1 MTAVKEYGAAG
12 EEEEEGVEALEAEHV
27 YILMKKEYRISR
39 NVRAEWYLRRINSI
53 ISFPKREKLREN
65 EEELEVVSVIP
76 VDIPQEWDYDTSHLY
91 KYRIT
96 QGTTL
101 HFLSRKYRLVFCLD
115 LSPSTSVV
123 DVTKGSV
130 VLDEVF
136 ATLRQCLKGIVRPF
150 YVPGSQLLFQ
160 PEVYLTI
167 IAHTPF
173 FKSQSQQVLVQ
184 GWLLMVHNLD
194 EFLDS
199 IHIKLTKLEAQ
210 LAEATAQTYGQMDI
224 TREKCDLVQERMTEE
239 AIFLGPTTLTNPMVS
254 PDIGFVDMLRY
265 GIVALQ
271 LLPENSSAGIVV
283 ITDGVISLPDATV
296 FDSLLVQLRNQT
308 IACSFLQL
316 GSVYHPQASLGY
328 VPFSDLMS
336 FLATATCGAYLPTL
350 PPIGDDYDYDMNN
363 YHKSLLSW
371 GFQKFMYG
379 LCPDNDNDHDGM
391 NGFYSLLPVAQE
403 ATELMRKKERENQ
416 LNTALNAV
424 LSCRLREGYAIKQ
437 VTIADDQIQLVLV
450 LPWKYS
456 IFIEYH
462 IRSVWPPTQSFVNTE
477 VWIEATYE
485 FLNDVTSDV
494 HRQFRSKYRQS
505 MVAKYWSTLQHLRDT
520 DMLLVGLQSFAT
532 NPLYFTIP
540 DCIKRGHPVFY
551 RNSGHINSISDATS
565 DQFPQFTTFWKP
577 VCMLDTN
584 IWQKWMHTHRIGILL
599 EHDHPLPK
607 NLHITNTSGRY
618 GIVHCRQAESALT
631 ALLAEWCD
639 FILIE
644 NDSYVKFFYREGDKE
659 KTPVSFFVVRIT
671 SKPPPCLV
679 IRLAFLG
686 GTPGHIRNQLV
697 SHIREKIQGLT
708 FPSRMG
714 LTERSKSLPPAI
726 HQTQDK
732 MGEDMS
738 ISASS
743 DLRPTGVR
751 PVLARVA
758 SNIPCCVIT
767 HKPVEK
773 ILIWYDKM
781 PSNLLSIVPET
792 PISSSTKSIYLK
804 LGTTKSATHNMAL
817 LSRYLHHR
825 RWIWAVQAPSAPS
838 VSLNAVAR
846 ILNTLSRIRLQE
858 GFNFAYSCNGI
869 ITMVREFDMKL
880 ELTES
885 EGKGVLESCGESGL
899 ATFPCV
905 AQYVIFPPHISNSSR
920 DSIVDEDWEEG
931 DSVEAD
937 GEMQIVTE
945 CWVEPQNG
953 VVTSPSPHALH
964 LHNCNYRQLAQAFFP
979 VDEKCIWG
987 LLTVEHLLLMCQ
999 GGGSGGGIEAS
1010 GLVDAHQPAEV
1021 NGDPALRITQV
1032 PFSFDVIRLLPMCQ
1046 QVELLVSTYIQDLF
1060 SSLVKR
1066 VTFGCETSVDEA
1078 NQILYSLL
1086 LDHLCQLH
1094 HNREFQLSPSDM
1106 AALPH
1111 VLQQRNRPPTAKS
1124 SPFSNTYINKT
1135 SDPPKWRC
1143 FLKGISSNHLLITLL
1158 PASYSDLKLL
1168 LVKRANI
1175 TETRNMAL
1183 KLVPNSSSFLDL
1195 DTETNTTDQ
1204 PPAGPMSEQQ
1214 ISLESSTSSL
1224 THMTSP
1230 SLPPPTPTNSRYA
1243 TVSVDEVGD
1252 HAPSRIRYKSG
1263 PISQTNSH
1271 SVQPVFSDSLLRER
1285 ASSFHVSRERCS
1297 SFGQGAGGAERNRTG
1312 SVDSPTKEPQNDVPK
1327 ITSPNEHVRKRYISM
1342 PSKSYSGIYDPIS
1355 TIISAES
1362 LRNEDSCVPLHLQ
1375 AVGDAGETD
1384 SVRRVSSLD
1393 ESTSA
1398 VNPSPAYKPLFGAV
1412 TLPIYVYDC
1421 KLSSITTQLINC
1433 DNRCS
1438 VVGKDV
1444 YVDATS
1450 KLESEI
1456 VEDTV
1461 PLKDDSTPSATSL
1474 QEDPK
1479 QPSPE
1484 PRSEESDVGDSS
1496 CLRAHVEALEVLYL
1510 RSFVLGVF
1518 QALQRELTINAHD
1531 MQVALDLCHESVME
1545 IEITNFLQTICG
1557 HLRDFRLR
1565 MDLEHIHQRWPE
1577 PSVPE
1582 TDPPD
1587 QGTTTGKQAKQESS
1601 ANSSDMAGQRSSSG
1615 MSSNRFPLSL
1625 LKLHHPCRDLQQLHS
1640 SIRERFLTI
1649 LQGSFHPVPSL
1660 PDYYF
1665 FSPQTFRR
1673 SSEGTPVGDFIYVSS
1688 RELEQWEK
1696 DQLDLTRHRKLRRV
1710 SVSKKSDVFT
1720 EGEEEL
1726 DDENT
1731 VNGGEEEDE
1740 DEDHDKSIEFRSEIG
1755 STVYHRLHSQ
1765 LTAFEGDEDKTSVIS
1780 ERDEDLSTLPDNMD
1794 LADGPIP
1801 PLFLHFTCTV
1811 RLAGHVQSTLS
1822 MKTVPTCLNEI
1833 VDSLRGNDVDLS
1845 SVNVTLDVLCMTLP
1859 PALASKTA
1867 GESVASM
1874 MDSRSARTTSFCSMA
1889 SPQQKRTRS
1898 ISESTCASLSDMDES
1913 YMEDEDQ
1920 LGHLPNY
1927 QHQAIVSTVDEIKWL
1942 LRDEIASAMLQVYPL
1957 AEQTLN
1963 MVATHVESSRQAR
1976 NCISE
1981 SIPLNFVCGMEQ
1993 SRDKFM
1999 QEFGRLSVSG
2009 HHLKQEGSLYYV
2021 VQDKTQMRRRHF
2033 STLVPPLGLKNQFL
2047 IVRPQPHA
2055 DDTAQLR
2062 QMDSGCLANKV
2073 SLSSPDAL
2081 TSPPARLQATRV
2093 SFDTERHFPEC
2104 SGDVENSNQRAEGSE
2119 KEKWVRRRERKE
2131 RRDSERRGSIN
2142 TSDSDN
2148 DIKQVRSSFS
2158 RESSHQSH
2166 EGKLRSSESPKKSL
2180 TPSATLAIAK
2190 YEGCD
2195 AEEEEDDED
2204 KEDEGISDNA
2214 KEYRG
2219 FSNSPPTSI
2228 GHVEEAL
2235 PSVECIEEAPTS
2247 AGDVEE
2253 ALTSVEGVKEAPISV
2268 GSVKEATT
2276 SVGRDEEP
2284 PTSVGRDKPPTSVG
2298 CDEELPTSVEC
2309 VEEPPT
2315 SMSHA
2320 EEAPT
2325 TVGHAEE
2332 APTSVGHTEEAP
2344 TSVGHAEEAPT
2355 SVGLAEETPTSMSH
2369 AEEAP
2374 TIVGHAEEAPTPVG
2388 HAEEAPTPVGH
2399 AEEAP
2404 TPVGHAEEAPTS
2416 VGHAEEA
2423 PTPVGHAE
2431 EAPTPVGHAEEAPT
2445 PVGHAEEAPT
2455 PVGHA
2460 EEGPTFA
2467 VCFEEP
2473 RASVGRVEE
2482 LPASVGHA
2490 EEPPASVG
2498 HAEEPSV
2505 SVGHAEEPVM
2515 SVKHVEEP
2523 QMFVGCFD
2531 DPPTCVAPVEKR
2543 ADVENLELLGEISKK
2558 MHDLLSP
2565 KSIDDYGNKDTQ
2577 FFVKN
2582 TSSDSSCITT
2592 EDKPIES
2599 KDKCQNQIADISA
2612 LSEILSSN
2620 PERKEKTNQGCDNI
2634 SQTLRFCGE
2643 TESVESYRTE
2653 TFIPKDGKLEDVDT
2667 DSASR
2672 VLTLVEGASTLLE
2685 MQKPMKDTGHRLS
2698 LPLNE
2703 LIRCGSESL
2712 PRPSVSAEVI
2722 RKSASTDNFTP
2733 CSTEASV
2740 EQLKSA
2746 PSCAMNSGGSC
2757 GLWAEFIKSRHNS
2770 SELMKS
2776 RNNSGTNADLLK
2788 SRHNS
2793 GTGGDILKSRH
2804 NSGTGS
2810 VPGGP
2815 FSDVS
2820 SLLESGQTT
2829 EDGCE
2834 GDISDSDND
2843 CCDWLQDFESVR
2855 PFLPEFWLI
2864 LRVSIDRVDT
2874 FFHCR
2879 TESEMARWREIQTEV
2894 VRCVR
2899 SLVKLVNQ
2907 TLLLQDLHNTR
2918 MCNHLLEP
2926 ETSDDIWRHE
2936 DTKGR
2941 SVDDSDPEY
2950 RGYLEA
2956 AFKFKAGAFACRVVW
2971 ETKFE
2976 LHPKVKLCA
2985 GKVGSKG
2992 IQALRTILNPFS
3004 VNNRKNMFV
3013 YEDSSGNGSNVFYL
3027 RLKEHQSTTIS
3038 PQVEGRRDE
3047 TGLSRSSSAV
3057 SLGKRGTREDDPSN
3071 LKTVCTSQH
3080 YELRPRVSS
3089 FGEKDV
3095 IMEGVPSAPAQ
3106 RKRNHYIILT
3116 VHGIAEPGPAIKEEL
3131 VRMLQN
3137 RLDEAV
3143 VEAICL
3149 MLWSNP
3155 QHKLTPEDV
3164 HFIQPPYQSPKTVIR
3179 FTVNAHA
3186 LPYLQAV
3193 GYYLRQNML
3202 SCGFIHPKFADNCPE
3217 YHFQDFSATDQDL
3230 SSEPN
3235 IFLFVRPRKSAAK
3248 GIACIAFSVV
3258 DGSGCTVQYIGCPRP
3273 SKDAYQEIFTKQ
3285 DFEALT
3291 HTQEYQ
3297 PSPTKSP
3304 GPMAM
3309 LQFKVWESGRVDL
3322 DEVRRYL
3329 VDSTRHALWD
3339 VNTEYRLLT
3348 APVTLSHPVQQY
3360 SSPASEPS
3368 TPKKET
3374 RGAAMRSVSLLETGT
3389 QPVEDR
3395 TRSVS
3400 VSGVPPHVCLPRMAN
3415 KLGSKKMVHP
3425 SEGRGD
3431 NQRERASSPLTLLQA
3446 RLRLMSNSVPDL
3458 KLRGCRTAS
3467 QSPWDSSTASDGAPT
3482 SMGHS
3487 PLKVRHSV
3495 DLGVERNKLLAEDG
3509 NSTLLE
3515 SQAWD
3520 YITSSCSTLHPIF
3533 HGLILDWLEYAS
3545 ELDEKGEHAV
3555 RKELGEKGGE
3565 HAVKKHAVHI
3575 TTRHAVPIFITE
3587 LQKWVSQHSNDTT
3600 TKIFE
3605 ETMHESEEAPVY
3617 TLVDSSKVPQVVK
3630 ADPKGGYVH
3639 SNFIII
3645 GRNKHLWWA
3654 SLFEENFNDYSL
3666 SMIMSSKNSQRYHPL
3681 VVSPRGRCMSG
3692 GEASFPRLEST
3703 GVSSGVTTPSVL
3715 PPPTTPL
3722 AVSVTGNAVSSAIAI
3737 SNPMNVPSTPTSLSS
3752 AVGSL
3757 WQCEAADVLFIP
3769 RQKLLLATLRGL
3781 ELVIYTYNWTKEHC
3795 DNLHS
3800 AMTRLGHWSTARNR
3814 LLSTIVL
3821 QKMGLYHNQPFMCK
3835 SADKK
3840 EEGNNPYIGNGA
3852 HVEGLIKFQS
3862 PIRELP
3868 ANTDRGNR
3876 RVQGVLSVPSLN
3888 DVYRDSRPRRSLRNS
3903 QYGSLKDLELR
3914 HGTQMTEIRRHILQ
3928 RETQR
3933 KVLLKTLVQT
3943 HGHSSPVFNDKILAL
3958 YKQNARIVHFC
3969 YTPLLFLPRWRWQ
3982 VAAARDHSLADPHS
3996 PADKTTTFG
4005 LKTPE
4010 PRSRHD
4016 SGSSAKGMGGSGPT
4030 DLRRSLS
4037 LKSNLPSPSQRRR
4050 HVTGGDE
4057 KWHDALCSSYL
4068 KEYIQY
4074 LQSLGFL
4081 TLNVTHAPQQRG
4093 RGIGRE
4099 PESRSF
4105 RIKEVRFSE
4114 QVTKEPTYLLKNV
4127 LGGTILL
4134 EIIFLE
4140 PYFSAK
4146 IYVLESCRLEGKK
4159 LSSQIEPVSKVVV
4172 GGPLP
4177 THSPAA
4183 PIYPEGCPPDQI
4195 DDKFAI
4201 NSFLDKVDDIKVLLH
4216 MHSFTFDFH
4225 LRALCAYVAD
4235 RQLLFTPGYHLSSCL
4250 SDFIKYYNKGP
4261 NFARN
4266 LIHSGKVTIA
4276 DTGTP
4281 GEQLYNYLLAREKQ
4295 YRMRVLR
4302 MTPVIHDPNALMQYT
4317 EFILV
4322 HTKTCR
4328 VHYKDANDQRVS
4340 DEYDV
4345 TLLVSHNTSGELHVG
4360 NMHPNIL
4367 HLNFYVILTS
4377 TREMY
4382 PNRILEKKMG
4392 KFRTVS
4398 TAPSLGKRWTPSST
4412 HPEGSD
4418 QSGSVTPP
4426 AGAEDELPKVS
4437 SATDDLPP
4445 PVKSYIGIRSES
4457 VNYLGYYTQYEET
4470 MQRTLEAQAEEARTR
4485 IHHIFNQAKI
4495 HCRRDSL
4502 WQRLTASLRED
4513 ERQKLTRE
4521 QILGG
4526 LSFSELSELLT
4537 LVSVEPLSSVD
4548 PQLLPLLSKPLQW
4561 YQGLTRV
4568 LQSKYQERH
4577 RSLTSSDGNIQH
4589 VVVLSSTCSDAFMML
4604 SINLHYQKAELC
4616 CVNKQLKG
4624 EGGTQAFTDRRVQAL
4639 IQDFVNA
4646 CCFHLWCGLL

>member
-1 MTAVKEYGAAG
+1 MTTVNEPRSTD
-12 EEEEEGVEALEAEHV
+12 EEGVEALEAEHV

-53 ISFPKREKLREN
+53 ITFPRREKLSDN

-76 VDIPQEWDYDTSHLY
+76 LDIPMEWDYDTSHLY

-96 QGTTL
+96 QRTTL

-115 LSPSTSVV
+115 LSPSTSIV
-123 DVTKGSV
+123 DVTKGRV

-136 ATLRQCLKGIVRPF
+136 TTLRQCLKGIVRPF

-184 GWLLMVHNLD
+184 GWLLMVRNLD
-194 EFLDS
+194 EFLNS
-199 IHIKLTKLEAQ
+199 IQIKLSKLETQ
-210 LAEATAQTYGQMDI
+210 LAEATAQTYGQMDF
-224 TREKCDLVQERMTEE
+224 TREKSELGQKMTEE
-239 AIFLGPTTLTNPMVS
+239 AIILGPTTLTNPMVS

-271 LLPENSSAGIVV
+271 LLPENSSAGVVV

-316 GSVYHPQASLGY
+316 GSVYYPHASLGY
-328 VPFSDLMS
+328 VPFSDLMN
-336 FLATATCGAYLPTL
+336 FLATATCGAYLATL
-350 PPIGDDYDYDMNN
+350 PPIGDDYDYHMNE

-371 GFQKFMYG
+371 GFQKFMHG
-379 LCPDNDNDHDGM
+379 LSVDTGYEGIS
-391 NGFYSLLPVAQE
+391 GFYSLLPVAQE
-403 ATELMRKKERENQ
+403 ATQLMRKKERENQ
-416 LNTALNAV
+416 LNTTLNAV

-437 VTIADDQIQLVLV
+437 VTIAEDHIQLVLV

-462 IRSVWPPTQSFVNTE
+462 IRSAWPPTQSSLNTV

-520 DMLLVGLQSFAT
+520 DMLLVGLQSFAS
-532 NPLYFTIP
+532 NPTYFKIP

-551 RNSGHINSISDATS
+551 RNPGHINSISDATS

-577 VCMLDTN
+577 VCMLDSN
-584 IWQKWMHTHRIGILL
+584 IWQKWMHTHRIGVIL

-607 NLHITNTSGRY
+607 NLHVTNTSGRY

-644 NDSYVKFFYREGDKE
+644 NDSYIKFLYNEGDGE
-659 KTPVSFFVVRIT
+659 EQPISFFMVRIT

-686 GTPGHIRNQLV
+686 GTPGHVRNQLV
-697 SHIREKIQGLT
+697 GHISERIQGLT
-708 FPSRMG
+708 FPSRVG

-726 HQTQDK
+726 HQSQDK
-732 MGEDMS
+732 LGDDMTL
-738 ISASS
+738 SASS
-743 DLRPTGVR
+743 AMRASVVR
-751 PVLARVA
+751 PLLTRVA

-767 HKPVEK
+767 HKPIEK

-781 PSNLLSIVPET
+781 PSNLLNIVPET
-792 PISSSTKSIYLK
+792 PNSSSTRSVYHK
-804 LGTTKSATHNMAL
+804 LGATKSATHNMAL

-825 RWIWAVQAPSAPS
+825 RWIWAVQAPCAPA

-880 ELTES
+880 ELNESDGEGLMETCS
-885 EGKGVLESCGESGL
+885 EGGL

-905 AQYVIFPPHISNSSR
+905 AQYVIFPPHITNCSR

-953 VVTSPSPHALH
+953 VVTSPSPHAAH
-964 LHNCNYRQLAQAFFP
+964 LHDCNYRQLAQAFFP
-979 VDEKCIWG
+979 VDQKCIWG

-999 GGGSGGGIEAS
+999 GSGTDGMEARGFADTHYS
-1010 GLVDAHQPAEV
+1010 FDEP
-1021 NGDPALRITQV
+1021 NTDPSLRIMQI
-1032 PFSFDVIRLLPMCQ
+1032 PFSFDLIGLLPMCQ

-1060 SSLVKR
+1060 TSLVKR
-1066 VTFGCETSVDEA
+1066 VTFDCEASVDEA
-1078 NQILYSLL
+1078 NQILYDLL

-1094 HNREFQLSPSDM
+1094 HDREFHLSTADLE
-1106 AALPH
+1106 ALPTM
-1111 VLQQRNRPPTAKS
+1111 LQQRQRPPTAKA
-1124 SPFSNTYINKT
+1124 SPFVNTNISKM

-1143 FLKGISSNHLLITLL
+1143 FLKGVSTNHLLITLV
-1158 PASYSDLKLL
+1158 PASYHDLKLL

-1175 TETRNMAL
+1175 TETNNMAL
-1183 KLVPNSSSFLDL
+1183 KLVPNSENVFDL

-1204 PPAGPMSEQQ
+1204 PPTGLMSEQLV
-1214 ISLESSTSSL
+1214 SLESSTSSL

-1230 SLPPPTPTNSRYA
+1230 SLPPPTPTNSRSA
-1243 TVSVDEVGD
+1243 TMSVDEVGERT
-1252 HAPSRIRYKSG
+1252 PSRVRYKSG
-1263 PISQTNSH
+1263 PVSQTTSQQVQ
-1271 SVQPVFSDSLLRER
+1271 SVFFDSVLRER

-1297 SFGQGAGGAERNRTG
+1297 SFGQGGAGAERNRTG
-1312 SVDSPTKEPQNDVPK
+1312 SVDSPTKEPQYDVPK
-1327 ITSPNEHVRKRYISM
+1327 ITSPNEQVKRRYISM
-1342 PSKSYSGIYDPIS
+1342 PSKSYTGMFDPTTKS
-1355 TIISAES
+1355 MSPEG
-1362 LRNEDSCVPLHLQ
+1362 LRNEDGCVPLHLH
-1375 AVGDAGETD
+1375 AGVGGTGETD
-1384 SVRRVSSLD
+1384 SVQRVSSLD

-1398 VNPSPAYKPLFGAV
+1398 MQPPPSHKPMYGAV

-1421 KLSSITTQLINC
+1421 KLSSIITQLINSS
-1433 DNRCS
+1433 DNRS
-1438 VVGKDV
+1438 GVVGKDI
-1444 YVDATS
+1444 YMDSTS
-1450 KLESEI
+1450 KFECEI

-1461 PLKDDSTPSATSL
+1461 PLKDDSITITTSL
-1474 QEDPK
+1474 QEDLK

-1484 PRSEESDVGDSS
+1484 PRSEESDVGADTSY
-1496 CLRAHVEALEVLYL
+1496 LRAHVDALEVLYL

-1518 QALQRELTINAHD
+1518 QALQRELNIQAHD
-1531 MQVALDLCHESVME
+1531 MQIALDLCHEAVME
-1545 IEITNFLQTICG
+1545 IEITNFIQTICG

-1565 MDLEHIHQRWPE
+1565 IDLEHMHQCRPE
-1577 PSVPE
+1577 ASVPKS
-1582 TDPPD
+1582 D
-1587 QGTTTGKQAKQESS
+1587 SS
-1601 ANSSDMAGQRSSSG
+1601 PHRTSSDKVEKKESTGPTRVALAMKTSCSSH
-1615 MSSNRFPLSL
+1615 NRFPLSL

-1665 FSPQTFRR
+1665 FSPQTLRR
-1673 SSEGTPVGDFIYVSS
+1673 SSEGTPVGDFFYVSS
-1688 RELEQWEK
+1688 QELERWEK
-1696 DQLDLTRHRKLRRV
+1696 NQLDLTRQRKLRRV

-1720 EGEEEL
+1720 EGEEDL

-1731 VNGGEEEDE
+1731 VNGGEEEEEE
-1740 DEDHDKSIEFRSEIG
+1740 DDDDDDHDKSIEFRSEIG
-1755 STVYHRLHSQ
+1755 STVFQRLHSQ
-1765 LTAFEGDEDKTSVIS
+1765 LTAFDGDEDKTSVIS
-1780 ERDEDLSTLPDNMD
+1780 ERDEDLSTLPDNLD

-1811 RLAGHVQSTLS
+1811 RLAGHVQSIIP
-1822 MKTVPTCLNEI
+1822 MKTVPTCLDEI
-1833 VDSLRGNDVDLS
+1833 VESLRSSEVDLS
-1845 SVNVTLDVLCMTLP
+1845 QVSVTLDVLCMTLL

-1867 GESVASM
+1867 GESGASL
-1874 MDSRSARTTSFCSMA
+1874 MDLRSARTTSFCSTA
-1889 SPQQKRTRS
+1889 SSQNKRARS
-1898 ISESTCASLSDMDES
+1898 LSESTCASLSDMDES
-1913 YMEDEDQ
+1913 FLEDEDQ
-1920 LGHLPNY
+1920 LGHLPDY
-1927 QHQAIVSTVDEIKWL
+1927 QHQAIVATVDDIKWL
-1942 LRDEIASAMLQVYPL
+1942 LRDEIASAMLHMYPL
-1957 AEQTLN
+1957 AEQTLD

-1999 QEFGRLSVSG
+1999 QEFGRMSVSG
-2009 HHLKQEGSLYYV
+2009 HHLKQEGSLYYL
-2021 VQDKTQMRRRHF
+2021 VQDKTQMRRRPF
-2033 STLVPPLGLKNQFL
+2033 SSLVPPLGFKNQFL

-2055 DDTAQLR
+2055 DDIAQLR
-2062 QMDSGCLANKV
+2062 QMDSGCQVNKV
-2073 SLSSPDAL
+2073 SLSSPDAII
-2081 TSPPARLQATRV
+2081 SPPNRLQPTRV
-2093 SFDTERHFPEC
+2093 SFDAERNLSE
-2104 SGDVENSNQRAEGSE
+2104 SLVEGENNVQRVEGSE

-2142 TSDSDN
+2142 TSDSDT
-2148 DIKQVRSSFS
+2148 DIKQVRSHFS

-2166 EGKLRSSESPKKSL
+2166 DGRVRSSESPKKSTTL
-2180 TPSATLAIAK
+2180 TAALSANK
-2190 YEGCD
+2190 SSEGCEGEEEAD
-2195 AEEEEDDED
+2195 EEEDREEDNCGTVKEYPDLSQGSPPEASTTHTKESVDTVDNRELGEEDSHKMPEPFLEHMDPEEADHGLLVRVTSLYSGANIAED
-2204 KEDEGISDNA
+2204 KTIETKDSLENQLKGKSTLPQTSPINFERPEISQNQDKFSNESQTPKVCGDARPLDPSHTEPFSTREENIMEGHTPLYTPSKVLTFDEG
-2214 KEYRG
+2214 
-2219 FSNSPPTSI
+2219 T
-2228 GHVEEAL
+2228 
-2235 PSVECIEEAPTS
+2235 
-2247 AGDVEE
+2247 
-2253 ALTSVEGVKEAPISV
+2253 
-2268 GSVKEATT
+2268 
-2276 SVGRDEEP
+2276 EP
-2284 PTSVGRDKPPTSVG
+2284 
-2298 CDEELPTSVEC
+2298 
-2309 VEEPPT
+2309 
-2315 SMSHA
+2315 
-2320 EEAPT
+2320 
-2325 TVGHAEE
+2325 
-2332 APTSVGHTEEAP
+2332 
-2344 TSVGHAEEAPT
+2344 
-2355 SVGLAEETPTSMSH
+2355 
-2369 AEEAP
+2369 
-2374 TIVGHAEEAPTPVG
+2374 
-2388 HAEEAPTPVGH
+2388 
-2399 AEEAP
+2399 
-2404 TPVGHAEEAPTS
+2404 
-2416 VGHAEEA
+2416 
-2423 PTPVGHAE
+2423 
-2431 EAPTPVGHAEEAPT
+2431 
-2445 PVGHAEEAPT
+2445 
-2455 PVGHA
+2455 
-2460 EEGPTFA
+2460 
-2467 VCFEEP
+2467 
-2473 RASVGRVEE
+2473 
-2482 LPASVGHA
+2482 
-2490 EEPPASVG
+2490 
-2498 HAEEPSV
+2498 
-2505 SVGHAEEPVM
+2505 
-2515 SVKHVEEP
+2515 
-2523 QMFVGCFD
+2523 
-2531 DPPTCVAPVEKR
+2531 
-2543 ADVENLELLGEISKK
+2543 
-2558 MHDLLSP
+2558 
-2565 KSIDDYGNKDTQ
+2565 
-2577 FFVKN
+2577 
-2582 TSSDSSCITT
+2582 
-2592 EDKPIES
+2592 
-2599 KDKCQNQIADISA
+2599 
-2612 LSEILSSN
+2612 
-2620 PERKEKTNQGCDNI
+2620 
-2634 SQTLRFCGE
+2634 
-2643 TESVESYRTE
+2643 
-2653 TFIPKDGKLEDVDT
+2653 
-2667 DSASR
+2667 
-2672 VLTLVEGASTLLE
+2672 LLE
-2685 MQKPMKDTGHRLS
+2685 MQKPVKDAPHRLS

-2703 LIRCGSESL
+2703 LIRCGSESF
-2712 PRPSVSAEVI
+2712 PRPPLSAEVI
-2722 RKSASTDNFTP
+2722 RKSASTDNFVP
-2733 CSTEASV
+2733 CVTDASV
-2740 EQLKSA
+2740 EQLRA
-2746 PSCAMNSGGSC
+2746 TPSCTMTTSGSSC

-2770 SELMKS
+2770 SEVMKS
-2776 RNNSGTNADLLK
+2776 RNSSGTSADLLK

-2815 FSDVS
+2815 YSDVS

-2864 LRVSIDRVDT
+2864 LRVSSDRVDT

-2879 TESEMARWREIQTEV
+2879 TETEMARWCEVQTEV
-2894 VRCVR
+2894 VRSVR

-2918 MCNHLLEP
+2918 MCNLLLEP

-2941 SVDDSDPEY
+2941 GVDDSDAEC

-2956 AFKFKAGAFACRVVW
+2956 AFKFKPGAFACRVVW

-2976 LHPKVKLCA
+2976 LHPKVKCTA

-2992 IQALRTILNPFS
+2992 ILALRTILNPFS

-3027 RLKEHQSTTIS
+3027 RLKEHQSTSVS

-3047 TGLSRSSSAV
+3047 TGLSRSSSVV
-3057 SLGKRGTREDDPSN
+3057 SLGKRGSRDDDPLS
-3071 LKTVCTSQH
+3071 LKAVGASQH

-3095 IMEGVPSAPAQ
+3095 IMEGVPSTPAQ
-3106 RKRNHYIILT
+3106 RKHNHCIILT

-3143 VEAICL
+3143 VEAICV

-3155 QHKLTPEDV
+3155 QHKLTPEIV
-3164 HFIQPPYQSPKTVIR
+3164 HFIQPPYQPPKTILR
-3179 FTVNAHA
+3179 FTVSAHA
-3186 LPYLQAV
+3186 HRHLQAV

-3202 SCGFIHPKFADNCPE
+3202 SCGFIHPKFADNCLE
-3217 YHFQDFSATDQDL
+3217 HHFQDFSATDQDL

-3235 IFLFVRPRKSAAK
+3235 IFLYVRPRKSAAK
-3248 GIACIAFSVV
+3248 GIACIAFSLV
-3258 DGSGCTVQYIGCPRP
+3258 DGSGCIVQHISCPRP
-3273 SKDAYQEIFTKQ
+3273 SQDAYMEVFSRQ
-3285 DFEALT
+3285 DFEVLT
-3291 HTQEYQ
+3291 YTQEYQ

-3329 VDSTRHALWD
+3329 MDSTRHALWD

-3348 APVTLSHPVQQY
+3348 APVMPPQPVQQHTT
-3360 SSPASEPS
+3360 PASEPS

-3374 RGAAMRSVSLLETGT
+3374 RGPTMRSVSLLETGT
-3389 QPVEDR
+3389 QPAEDR
-3395 TRSVS
+3395 MRSVS
-3400 VSGVPPHVCLPRMAN
+3400 ISGVPPHVCLPRIAN
-3415 KLGSKKMVHP
+3415 KFGSKRMVRP
-3425 SEGRGD
+3425 SEGRGEG
-3431 NQRERASSPLTLLQA
+3431 QRERAPSPLTLVQA

-3458 KLRGCRTAS
+3458 KLRGRRAS
-3467 QSPWDSSTASDGAPT
+3467 LQSPWDNTTGSDGVPT
-3482 SMGHS
+3482 NVGHS

-3495 DLGVERNKLLAEDG
+3495 DLGMERSKLLGEDG
-3509 NSTLLE
+3509 HLSSHE
-3515 SQAWD
+3515 SQPWE
-3520 YITSSCSTLHPIF
+3520 YQENTCHTLHPIF
-3533 HGLILDWLEYAS
+3533 HGLMLEWLEYAS
-3545 ELDEKGEHAV
+3545 ELDERGEHAV
-3555 RKELGEKGGE
+3555 RRELGEKGGE
-3565 HAVKKHAVHI
+3565 HAVKKHTVHI
-3575 TTRHAVPIFITE
+3575 TTRHAVPIFISE
-3587 LQKWVSQHSNDTT
+3587 LQKWVSHHSSDTS

-3605 ETMHESEEAPVY
+3605 ETVSEGESSVY
-3617 TLVDSSKVPQVVK
+3617 KLVESSKVPQVLRC
-3630 ADPKGGYVH
+3630 DPKGGYVD

-3645 GRNKHLWWA
+3645 GRNNQQWWA
-3654 SLFEENFNDYSL
+3654 TLFEENFNDYYIN
-3666 SMIMSSKNSQRYHPL
+3666 MITSSKNSQRYHPL
-3681 VVSPRGRCMSG
+3681 VVSPRGRCVSG
-3692 GEASFPRLEST
+3692 GEATYPRLESN
-3703 GVSSGVTTPSVL
+3703 TTMSALNTPNTV
-3715 PPPTTPL
+3715 PTTGPTSSAPTISGMTSS
-3722 AVSVTGNAVSSAIAI
+3722 AVSISSPVT
-3737 SNPMNVPSTPTSLSS
+3737 VPSTPTSMSN
-3752 AVGSL
+3752 AVGPL
-3757 WQCEAADVLFIP
+3757 WTYDTSDVLFIP
-3769 RQKLLLATLRGL
+3769 RQKLLLATLCGL
-3781 ELVIYTYNWTKEHC
+3781 ELVIYTYNWTKEQC

-3800 AMTRLGHWSTARNR
+3800 TMTHLSHWSTARNR

-3821 QKMGLYHNQPFMCK
+3821 QKMGLFHNQPFVRK
-3835 SADKK
+3835 SSDKK
-3840 EEGNNPYIGNGA
+3840 EEAKNPYISSPA
-3852 HVEGLIKFQS
+3852 YVDGLIKLQA
-3862 PIRELP
+3862 PVHTI
-3868 ANTDRGNR
+3868 TDRGTR
-3876 RVQGVLSVPSLN
+3876 RVQGMVPAPSLTEI
-3888 DVYRDSRPRRSLRNS
+3888 YRDNRPPRSLKNS
-3903 QYGSLKDLELR
+3903 QYGNLKDLELR
-3914 HGTQMTEIRRHILQ
+3914 HGSQMTEIKRLIVQ
-3928 RETQR
+3928 KAQR
-3933 KVLLKTLVQT
+3933 KVLLKTVVQT
-3943 HGHSSPVFNDKILAL
+3943 HGHSSPAFNDKILAL
-3958 YKQNARIVHFC
+3958 YKQNARIAHFC

-3982 VAAARDHSLADPHS
+3982 VSAARDHSLADTQP
-3996 PADKTTTFG
+3996 PIDKTTLFG

-4016 SGSSAKGMGGSGPT
+4016 SGSSIIGLSCSGPT

-4037 LKSNLPSPSQRRR
+4037 FKPSVPSPSQRRR

-4081 TLNVTHAPQQRG
+4081 SLNVTQAPQQRG
-4093 RGIGRE
+4093 RSISRE
-4099 PESRSF
+4099 PDNRGF
-4105 RIKEVRFSE
+4105 RVKEVRFSE

-4134 EIIFLE
+4134 EIIFSE

-4146 IYVLESCRLEGKK
+4146 LYILESCRLEGKK
-4159 LSSQIEPVSKVVV
+4159 LFSQIEEVSKVVV
-4172 GGPLP
+4172 GGPP
-4177 THSPAA
+4177 SSMPPSPHSPA
-4183 PIYPEGCPPDQI
+4183 PSIFPEGCPPDQI

-4216 MHSFTFDFH
+4216 MHSFTYDFH
-4225 LRALCAYVAD
+4225 LRALCAYVAG

-4266 LIHSGKVTIA
+4266 LIHTGKLTIE

-4302 MTPVIHDPNALMQYT
+4302 MTPVIHDPDALMQYT

-4328 VHYKDANDQRVS
+4328 VHYKDGNDQRVS

-4345 TLLVSHNTSGELHVG
+4345 TLLVSHNTSADIELESL
-4360 NMHPNIL
+4360 HPNIL

-4377 TREMY
+4377 TREVY

-4392 KFRTVS
+4392 RFRTVS
-4398 TAPSLGKRWTPSST
+4398 TAPFVGKHWTSSST
-4412 HPEGSD
+4412 HPDGSD
-4418 QSGSVTPP
+4418 QSGSATPP
-4426 AGAEDELPKVS
+4426 AAAAEENPQQTP
-4437 SATDDLPP
+4437 SAGNDVPPP

-4457 VNYLGYYTQYEET
+4457 VNYLGYYTVYEET

-4502 WQRLTASLRED
+4502 WQRLTASLREE
-4513 ERQKLTRE
+4513 ERQKLSRE
-4521 QILGG
+4521 QVLGG
-4526 LSFSELSELLT
+4526 LSFIELSELLT
-4537 LVSVEPLSSVD
+4537 LVRVEPLSSVD
-4548 PQLLPLLSKPLQW
+4548 PQLLPLLSKPLLW

-4589 VVVLSSTCSDAFMML
+4589 VVVLSSTCPDAFMML
-4604 SINLHYQKAELC
+4604 SINLHHQKAELC

-4624 EGGTQAFTDRRVQAL
+4624 EGTVQKFSDSRIQAL